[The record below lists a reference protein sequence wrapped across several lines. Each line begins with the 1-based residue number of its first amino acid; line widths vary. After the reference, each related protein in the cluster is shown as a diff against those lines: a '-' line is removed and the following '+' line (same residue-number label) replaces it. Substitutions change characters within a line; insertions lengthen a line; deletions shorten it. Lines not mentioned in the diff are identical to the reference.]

1 MATPLPSGARA
12 LENTPSPTQTAKQS
26 SGLDTPIA
34 KTGEYDEIAGQA
46 GANAHEDGAAAP
58 NEPPKKAA
66 GKAKAKAEAG
76 AAEAEGPPENAAAE
90 ATAKAEAGAAEP
102 EGPPKKAAGK
112 AKGKA
117 DAGAAEPEGPP
128 KRAAGKAKEI
138 ADAGAN
144 GKAEAGAA
152 ESEGPP
158 KKAAGKVKAGGTA
171 PEEAPEEVD
180 KRSAIGFKSSK
191 SKQSVPVGF
200 RTSSKEF
207 AGIQTS
213 KITCRGAPGSLGR
226 DPGRPLRNPAKA
238 YRCRCFCLSMHRRR
252 LPASHCD
259 RM

>member
-66 GKAKAKAEAG
+66 GKAKAKAKAG
-76 AAEAEGPPENAAAE
+76 AAEAEGPPKKAAGKAK
-90 ATAKAEAGAAEP
+90 AKAEAGAAEP

-112 AKGKA
+112 ATAKA
-117 DAGAAEPEGPP
+117 KAGAA
-128 KRAAGKAKEI
+128 K
-138 ADAGAN
+138 
-144 GKAEAGAA
+144 
-152 ESEGPP
+152 SEGPP

>member
-46 GANAHEDGAAAP
+46 GAKAHEDGAAAP
-58 NEPPKKAA
+58 NEKAA
-66 GKAKAKAEAG
+66 RKAKAKAKAG
-76 AAEAEGPPENAAAE
+76 AAEAEGPPKKAAGKAQ
-90 ATAKAEAGAAEP
+90 AKAEAGAAEP

-112 AKGKA
+112 ATAKA
-117 DAGAAEPEGPP
+117 KAGAA
-128 KRAAGKAKEI
+128 K
-138 ADAGAN
+138 
-144 GKAEAGAA
+144 
-152 ESEGPP
+152 SEGPP

>member
-66 GKAKAKAEAG
+66 GKAKAKAKAGAAEAEGPPKKAAGKAKAKAEAG

-112 AKGKA
+112 ATAKA
-117 DAGAAEPEGPP
+117 KAGAA
-128 KRAAGKAKEI
+128 K
-138 ADAGAN
+138 
-144 GKAEAGAA
+144 
-152 ESEGPP
+152 SEGPP

>member
-66 GKAKAKAEAG
+66 RKAKAKAKAG
-76 AAEAEGPPENAAAE
+76 AAEAEGPPKKAAGKAK
-90 ATAKAEAGAAEP
+90 AKAEAGAAEP

-112 AKGKA
+112 ATAKA
-117 DAGAAEPEGPP
+117 KAGAA
-128 KRAAGKAKEI
+128 K
-138 ADAGAN
+138 
-144 GKAEAGAA
+144 
-152 ESEGPP
+152 SEGPP

>member
-1 MATPLPSGARA
+1 VATPLPSGARA

-46 GANAHEDGAAAP
+46 GAKAHEDGAAAP
-58 NEPPKKAA
+58 NESPKKAARKAKAKAKAGAAEAEGPPKKAA
-66 GKAKAKAEAG
+66 GKAQAKAEAG

-112 AKGKA
+112 ATAKA
-117 DAGAAEPEGPP
+117 KAGAA
-128 KRAAGKAKEI
+128 K
-138 ADAGAN
+138 
-144 GKAEAGAA
+144 
-152 ESEGPP
+152 SEGPP

>member
-66 GKAKAKAEAG
+66 GKAKAKAEVGAAEAEGPPKKAAGKAQAKAEAG

-112 AKGKA
+112 ATAKA
-117 DAGAAEPEGPP
+117 KAGAA
-128 KRAAGKAKEI
+128 K
-138 ADAGAN
+138 
-144 GKAEAGAA
+144 
-152 ESEGPP
+152 SEGPP

>member
-46 GANAHEDGAAAP
+46 GAKAHEDGAAAP
-58 NEPPKKAA
+58 NESPKKAARKAKAKAKAGAAEAEGPPKKAA
-66 GKAKAKAEAG
+66 GKAK
-76 AAEAEGPPENAAAE
+76 
-90 ATAKAEAGAAEP
+90 AKAEAGAAEP

-112 AKGKA
+112 ATAKA
-117 DAGAAEPEGPP
+117 KAGAA
-128 KRAAGKAKEI
+128 K
-138 ADAGAN
+138 
-144 GKAEAGAA
+144 
-152 ESEGPP
+152 SEGPP

>member
-12 LENTPSPTQTAKQS
+12 QENTPSPTQTAKQS

-46 GANAHEDGAAAP
+46 GAKAHEDGAAAP
-58 NEPPKKAA
+58 NESPEKAA
-66 GKAKAKAEAG
+66 GEAKATAKAG
-76 AAEAEGPPENAAAE
+76 AAEAEGPPKKAAGKAQ
-90 ATAKAEAGAAEP
+90 AKAEAGAAEP

-112 AKGKA
+112 ANAKA
-117 DAGAAEPEGPP
+117 KAGAA
-128 KRAAGKAKEI
+128 K
-138 ADAGAN
+138 
-144 GKAEAGAA
+144 
-152 ESEGPP
+152 SEGPP